1 MKRSI
6 FLVWLTISLAAN
18 SQSTDSIFSSFDR
31 AGFPCHRTD
40 SVHIMSNG
48 RDKFDDLVRHIAQA
62 EKYVHVEYYKFWN
75 DSIGNAVLE
84 ALAERAAQG
93 VEVRLLYD
101 AFGNN
106 GEAPGCTPEFLKKWR
121 ERGVRM
127 EGYDPPSFPYIG
139 SALHRDHRKIVV
151 IDGKIC
157 YTGGFNVADYYI
169 HGRET
174 IGPWRDMHMRMHG
187 EDIAMCY
194 ERLFEKLWNKTTKE
208 GLCKPSDDTLATDW
222 EGGIKTYVVSR
233 EPGKKS
239 ADMRIAFSTAIDSA
253 RKRIV
258 IVNPYTMHCRRVR
271 KALYRALKRGVRLQ
285 YMTSY
290 VSDHNFTTDMT
301 GVEMHRLEKR
311 GAEIYLYH
319 GGFHHDKVMLIDD
332 TLASVGTA
340 NMDCRSMKFDWEV
353 TAFMKSPELTARLQ
367 RVFDDDLPES
377 TKLTRENYPLLYT
390 RGQRRFGTFMRLFK
404 GLL

>member
-18 SQSTDSIFSSFDR
+18 SQSTDSIFSSFGR

-75 DSIGNAVLE
+75 DSIGNVVLE
-84 ALAERAAQG
+84 ALAERAAHG

-194 ERLFEKLWNKTTKE
+194 ERLFEKLWNMTTKE
-208 GLCKPSDDTLATDW
+208 GLCKSSDSTADND
-222 EGGIKTYVVSR
+222 EKGGIRTYVVSR
-233 EPGKKS
+233 EPGKMS
-239 ADMRIAFSTAIDSA
+239 ANMRIAFSTAIDSA
-253 RKRIV
+253 RERIV

-271 KALYRALKRGVRLQ
+271 KALYRALKRGVRVQ

-290 VSDHNFTTDMT
+290 VSDHKFTTDMT

-353 TAFMKSPELTARLQ
+353 TAFMKSPEVTARLQ
-367 RVFDDDLPES
+367 RVFDDDLPIS
-377 TKLTRENYPLLYT
+377 TKLTKENYPLLYT
-390 RGQRRFGTFMRLFK
+390 GGQRRFGTFMRLFK

>member
-18 SQSTDSIFSSFDR
+18 SQSADSIFSSFDR

-75 DSIGNAVLE
+75 DSIGNVVLE

-121 ERGVRM
+121 DRGVRM

-139 SALHRDHRKIVV
+139 SAL
-151 IDGKIC
+151 
-157 YTGGFNVADYYI
+157 
-169 HGRET
+169 GREK

-239 ADMRIAFSTAIDSA
+239 AHMRIAFSTAIDSA
-253 RKRIV
+253 RERIV

-271 KALYRALKRGVRLQ
+271 KALYRALKRGVRVQ

-319 GGFHHDKVMLIDD
+319 GGFHHDKVMLHTRFRRDGEYG
-332 TLASVGTA
+332 LQ
-340 NMDCRSMKFDWEV
+340 KHEV
-353 TAFMKSPELTARLQ
+353 RLGG
-367 RVFDDDLPES
+367 D
-377 TKLTRENYPLLYT
+377 
-390 RGQRRFGTFMRLFK
+390 
-404 GLL
+404 GLHEEP

>member
-1 MKRSI
+1 MKIST
-6 FLVWLTISLAAN
+6 FLALLTISLAAN
-18 SQSTDSIFSSFDR
+18 SQTTDSIFSSYDR
-31 AGFPCHRTD
+31 EGFPCYRTD

-48 RDKFDDLVRHIAQA
+48 RDKFADLVRHIARA
-62 EKYVHVEYYKFWN
+62 EEYVHVEYYKFWN

-84 ALAERAAQG
+84 ALAERAAHG
-93 VEVRLLYD
+93 VEVRLLFD

-106 GEAPGCTPEFLKKWR
+106 GKEPACTPEFLKKWQ

-127 EGYDPPSFPYIG
+127 EAFDPLSFPWINC
-139 SALHRDHRKIVV
+139 ALHRDHRKIVV
-151 IDGKIC
+151 IDGRIC

-169 HGRET
+169 HGRKT

-187 EDIAMCY
+187 EDVTMGY
-194 ERLFEKLWNKTTKE
+194 ERLFENLWNKTTKE
-208 GLCKPSDDTLATDW
+208 GLCKSAGNTETAG
-222 EGGIKTYVVSR
+222 EGIKTYVVSR

-239 ADMRIAFSTAIDSA
+239 ANMRIAFSTAIDSA
-253 RKRIV
+253 RERIV

-271 KALYRALKRGVRLQ
+271 KALYRALKRGVRVQ

-367 RVFDDDLPES
+367 RVFDNDLPQS
-377 TKLTRENYPLLYT
+377 TKLTEENYPLLYT

-404 GLL
+404 GVL